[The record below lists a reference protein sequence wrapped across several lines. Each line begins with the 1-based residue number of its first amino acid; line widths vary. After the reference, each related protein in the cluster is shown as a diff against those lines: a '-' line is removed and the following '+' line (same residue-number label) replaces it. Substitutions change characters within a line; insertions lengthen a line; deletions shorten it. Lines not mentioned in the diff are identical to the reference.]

1 MLLAAFSM
9 AVAAVCTAY
18 ALMAGRIEV
27 GLFVGVFSLGWLFA
41 YNFYTC
47 VYTAIQD
54 VVEPRLRATAM
65 ALYFAGLYLLGGG
78 LGPVVV
84 GLLSDHYSQVAMLA
98 AGAGEMNETFKAVGL
113 HNAMYL
119 VPAALTLTMLALF
132 QAARCFVRDA
142 ANMRQG
148 LAAAMA

>member
-1 MLLAAFSM
+1 
-9 AVAAVCTAY
+9 
-18 ALMAGRIEV
+18 
-27 GLFVGVFSLGWLFA
+27 
-41 YNFYTC
+41 
-47 VYTAIQD
+47 
-54 VVEPRLRATAM
+54 
-65 ALYFAGLYLLGGG
+65 
-78 LGPVVV
+78 
-84 GLLSDHYSQVAMLA
+84 MLA

-148 LAAAMA
+148 LAASMA